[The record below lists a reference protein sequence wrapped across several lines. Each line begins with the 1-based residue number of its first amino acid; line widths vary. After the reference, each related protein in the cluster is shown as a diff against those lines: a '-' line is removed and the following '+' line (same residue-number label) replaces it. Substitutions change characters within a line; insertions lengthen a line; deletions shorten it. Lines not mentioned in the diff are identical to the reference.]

1 LKKRFIKTNDN
12 YVSQVAFHILLGVI
26 LFLFTPFAKVYF
38 IIVVVYFLIKI
49 FTCPNSKRV
58 EEILFACAYIS
69 GSEVLF
75 RMTKGAIS
83 YEACKYLVIMFV
95 LIGLFFK
102 GINSGAYPY
111 FFFLIALVPAIIV
124 ASKTL
129 GYQSDFRRSI
139 AFVLSGPVCLG
150 LATLFTYDKK
160 ITNEKILKVL
170 LYLGLPSITMTT
182 YLFLYNPTIRDTLSG
197 TASNAAT
204 SGGFGPNQVSTALGL
219 GIFAIVVRLFMK
231 SPTIFLKVLNLVIL
245 GGMAFR
251 GIVTFSRGGI
261 YAAIIISLAF
271 LVIVFLKSSEQKKS
285 NMVVTFVVFM
295 MAISVT
301 WVISSNQTR
310 GLIDKR
316 YANEDS
322 LGRDKGDITT
332 GRLALFEEE
341 MEGFL
346 SNPFFG
352 VGASRI
358 KDIRLEEKGLKVP
371 SHNEV
376 GRLLS
381 EHGILGIIILLIL
394 IIKPLV
400 YRANNKKS
408 FYFYAF
414 FGFWFATINHSG
426 MRIAAPAFLYALCLL
441 NITNEKSPVHRKQI
455 TK

>member
-1 LKKRFIKTNDN
+1 MKKRFIKTNDN

-346 SNPFFG
+346 SSPFFG

-358 KDIRLEEKGLKVP
+358 KDIRLEEKGIKLP

-426 MRIAAPAFLYALCLL
+426 MRIAAPAFLYALSLL
-441 NITNEKSPVHRKQI
+441 NITNEKNPVHRKQI

>member
-1 LKKRFIKTNDN
+1 MKKRFIKTNDN

-160 ITNEKILKVL
+160 ITNEKILKVH
-170 LYLGLPSITMTT
+170 
-182 YLFLYNPTIRDTLSG
+182 
-197 TASNAAT
+197 
-204 SGGFGPNQVSTALGL
+204 
-219 GIFAIVVRLFMK
+219 
-231 SPTIFLKVLNLVIL
+231 
-245 GGMAFR
+245 
-251 GIVTFSRGGI
+251 
-261 YAAIIISLAF
+261 
-271 LVIVFLKSSEQKKS
+271 
-285 NMVVTFVVFM
+285 
-295 MAISVT
+295 
-301 WVISSNQTR
+301 
-310 GLIDKR
+310 R
-316 YANEDS
+316 Y
-322 LGRDKGDITT
+322 R
-332 GRLALFEEE
+332 R
-341 MEGFL
+341 
-346 SNPFFG
+346 
-352 VGASRI
+352 
-358 KDIRLEEKGLKVP
+358 
-371 SHNEV
+371 
-376 GRLLS
+376 
-381 EHGILGIIILLIL
+381 
-394 IIKPLV
+394 
-400 YRANNKKS
+400 
-408 FYFYAF
+408 
-414 FGFWFATINHSG
+414 
-426 MRIAAPAFLYALCLL
+426 
-441 NITNEKSPVHRKQI
+441 
-455 TK
+455 